1 MVQHVPQSGSCF
13 RCGRRLGLA
22 SVKRDGHWYGSLS
35 CAEGRECPFDRRG
48 PAVPEPALYARPR
61 RFFRKRRPKELKAAR

>member
-13 RCGRRLGLA
+13 RCQRRLGLA
-22 SVKRDGHWYGSLS
+22 SVKRDGKWYGSVA
-35 CAEGRECPFDRRG
+35 CAEGEDCPLDRRE

-61 RFFRKRRPKELKAAR
+61 RFFRKRMPAELNAAR